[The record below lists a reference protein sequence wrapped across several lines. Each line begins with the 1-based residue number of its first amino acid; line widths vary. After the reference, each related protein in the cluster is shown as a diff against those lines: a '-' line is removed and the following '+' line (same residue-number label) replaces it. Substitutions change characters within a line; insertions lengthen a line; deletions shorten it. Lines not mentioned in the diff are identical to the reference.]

1 MRWSRTGGPRIF
13 IGSSRESID
22 VARSLSSILSS
33 SGYRT
38 ELWNRGVFVAGE
50 TYIESLERA
59 VEECDFALLIA
70 TADDISVSRGN
81 TSLSPR
87 DNVLFELGLFMG
99 SLGRRR
105 ALMVIER
112 DVALK
117 IPSDMLGLSV
127 VPFRRD
133 SAQSLRQTLD
143 ATALEIEEV
152 IKREL
157 ALMREDSVGSQLLA
171 CVPAEGYLGGALREG
186 ALAVAINGTRRAEI
200 FVVGADSS
208 IMHSWET
215 SPRGQIVSWSSFGES
230 SIGGLAAVTF
240 DGRVTLVC
248 INKKGQLCIRS
259 QAGLSGSWGR
269 WQRVGQRFTGPVALS
284 MTKVGPSAF
293 AVRGRNQLVE
303 IRRAADKSWTI
314 SRDII
319 KLDRSIVEIHAL
331 LSSSA
336 RTELVFR
343 DEDRRLWHMKEL
355 EQEDEWSDGV
365 HLSGVESSFSS
376 IAISPNGLTILF
388 SVTPAGD
395 ILWCRQRH
403 VTGDHWGPWTRL
415 VTDLRW
421 TSIAATPSSNG
432 FLLVGAAQDDRLHFM
447 SVSDQLIVQ
456 DAIEGD
462 TKIAC
467 CLVCEGGESDVFTI
481 DLQGNLLK
489 VDTAALQALP
499 KLD

>member
-13 IGSSRESID
+13 IGSSSESID
-22 VARSLSSILSS
+22 VARSLSSILSN

-38 ELWNRGVFVAGE
+38 ELWNSGVFVAGE

-59 VEECDFALLIA
+59 LMECDFALLIV

-81 TSLSPR
+81 TSISPR

-99 SLGRRR
+99 VLGRRR
-105 ALMVIER
+105 ALMVVQR
-112 DVALK
+112 DATLK
-117 IPSDMLGLSV
+117 IPTDLLGLSAV
-127 VPFRRD
+127 TFRRD
-133 SAQSLRQTLD
+133 SVQPLRKTLD

-171 CVPAEGYLGGALREG
+171 SVQADGYPGGALREG
-186 ALAVAINGTRRAEI
+186 ALAIAINGTRRGEL
-200 FVVGADSS
+200 FVVSADGS
-208 IMHSWET
+208 IMHSWEA
-215 SPRGQIVSWSSFGES
+215 SPRGPISSWSSFGES
-230 SIGGLAAVTF
+230 SVSGLAASTF

-248 INKKGQLCIRS
+248 VNAKGQLCIRS

-269 WQRVGQRFTGPVALS
+269 WQRLTPRFTGPVALS
-284 MTKVGPSAF
+284 MTKAGPAIF
-293 AVRGRNQLVE
+293 AVRGHNRLVE
-303 IRRAADKSWTI
+303 IYRTADKSWTI
-314 SRDII
+314 NRELIRLSRP
-319 KLDRSIVEIHAL
+319 IVEVNAL

-336 RTELVFR
+336 RAELVLR
-343 DEDRRLWHMKEL
+343 DENGRLWHMKEL
-355 EQEDEWSDGV
+355 EQENEWSEGV
-365 HLSGVESSFSS
+365 HLSGVESSYS
-376 IAISPNGLTILF
+376 ALEISPDGLTILF

-415 VTDLRW
+415 VTDLKWRR
-421 TSIAATPSSNG
+421 IAAMPASNG

-447 SVSDQLIVQ
+447 SVSAELIVQ

-462 TKIAC
+462 TKVAC
-467 CLVCEGGESDVFTI
+467 CAVCEGGESDVFTI

-489 VDTAALQALP
+489 VDTTTLQTLS
-499 KLD
+499 